1 MIGSGSI
8 LTATKP
14 VGTGLTGF
22 SSLRTLLPAFV
33 EAVLTV
39 AAFPPA
45 SAQPKTYP
53 PPITVESL
61 SSVPEP
67 PPTWLQFPASDTK
80 VGVVS
85 EAQPKRRR
93 RGQKS
98 MKRRSGQNGTVVIQ
112 AGWYRVRWRQDIEGQ
127 EQRQQMNEKIT
138 PVVFNKKGNPTPPSP
153 EVRRMAREI
162 VERSGANSKEHF
174 DHVVLGVETFK
185 ERAEA
190 WLREV
195 QRRRYD
201 KYKTSTVPTIEGAL
215 RKHIYPVIGDLPLA
229 RVNNKSCKPLVEAM
243 FNAELSICSVNN
255 YMRLVLQLVRSV
267 KDPETGEPVHRL
279 KWNREY
285 LGLPKIVK
293 DEQHVPAVTEA
304 QVQKLVSESKG
315 DEQALYVI
323 AATTGM
329 RIAEILGLEARHI
342 VNNGRTLTV
351 EQSVNRFG
359 RLAGL
364 KTRAAKR
371 NVDVSKAVGDYVL
384 SFIEGKSGLLFK
396 TKKGTPLRAGN
407 LRRRWL
413 DERLDDYG
421 FHSFRR
427 FRITHL
433 EAVRAHGHLTKIW
446 AGHSLGN
453 DITSEY
459 AKSLKENLSLRL
471 AEAEKVGTGFAVPA
485 PSCSKI
491 SGAQAVADAA

>member
-1 MIGSGSI
+1 MVWKEKTVMTPSSAFQLDAQSGI
-8 LTATKP
+8 IA
-14 VGTGLTGF
+14 
-22 SSLRTLLPAFV
+22 
-33 EAVLTV
+33 
-39 AAFPPA
+39 
-45 SAQPKTYP
+45 
-53 PPITVESL
+53 
-61 SSVPEP
+61 
-67 PPTWLQFPASDTK
+67 
-80 VGVVS
+80 

-93 RGQKS
+93 KGRKS
-98 MKRRSGQNGTVVIQ
+98 MSRRSGQNGTVVIQ
-112 AGWYRVRWRQDIEGQ
+112 AGWYRVRWRQDMEGQ
-127 EQRQQMNEKIT
+127 EQRQQMNEKIK
-138 PVVFNKKGNPTPPSP
+138 PVVLDKEGNPKPPSP

-174 DHVVLGVETFK
+174 DHVVLGAETFK

-201 KYKTSTVPTIEGAL
+201 KYKTSTIPTIEGAL
-215 RKHIYPVIGDLPLA
+215 RKHVYPVIGDLPLA
-229 RVNNKSCKPLVEAM
+229 QVNNKSCKPLVEAM

-255 YMRLVLQLVRSV
+255 YMRLVLQLVRSA

-293 DEQHVPAVTEA
+293 DEQHVPAVTVG
-304 QVQKLVSESKG
+304 QVEKLVSESKG

-323 AATTGM
+323 AAATGM

-342 VNNGRTLTV
+342 VNNGRTLVV

-359 RLAGL
+359 RLSGL

-371 NVDVSKAVGDYVL
+371 NVDASKAFGDYLL
-384 SFIEGKSGLLFK
+384 SFIDGKSGLLFK
-396 TKKGTPLRAGN
+396 TKKGGPLRAGN

-413 DERLDDYG
+413 DKRLDDYG

-471 AEAEKVGTGFAVPA
+471 EEAEKVGIGFALPA

-491 SGAQAVADAA
+491 SGAQAIAVAA

>member
-1 MIGSGSI
+1 MSI
-8 LTATKP
+8 LHIAD
-14 VGTGLTGF
+14 LD
-22 SSLRTLLPAFV
+22 RALPPAV
-33 EAVLTV
+33 AGAVLSV
-39 AAFPPA
+39 AAYPTAGTQAKPDSPVITIEAPA
-45 SAQPKTYP
+45 SL
-53 PPITVESL
+53 VEPL
-61 SSVPEP
+61 S
-67 PPTWLQFPASDTK
+67 TLLQFPPSDIK
-80 VGVVS
+80 VSVIS
-85 EAQPKRRR
+85 EAQPKRRQKGR
-93 RGQKS
+93 KS
-98 MKRRSGQNGTVVIQ
+98 MSRRSGQNGTVVIQ
-112 AGWYRVRWRQDIEGQ
+112 AGWYRVRWRQDVEGQ

-138 PVVFNKKGNPTPPSP
+138 PVVLDKKGNPKPPSTQ
-153 EVRRMAREI
+153 VRRTAREI

-185 ERAEA
+185 ERAKA

-201 KYKTSTVPTIEGAL
+201 KYKTGTLPTIEGAL
-215 RKHIYPVIGDLPLA
+215 RKHLYHVIGDIPLA
-229 RVNNKSCKPLVEAM
+229 QVNNKSCKPLVEAM
-243 FNAELSICSVNN
+243 FNAGLSICSVNN
-255 YMRLVLQLVRSV
+255 YMRLVLQLVHSV

-285 LGLPKIVK
+285 LELPKIVK
-293 DEQHVPAVTEA
+293 DEQHVPAVTAE
-304 QVQKLVSESKG
+304 QVDKLVSESKD

-323 AATTGM
+323 AAATGM

-342 VNNGRTLTV
+342 VNNGRTLVV
-351 EQSVNRFG
+351 EQSINRFG
-359 RLAGL
+359 RLSGL

-371 NVDVSKAVGDYVL
+371 YVDVSNAVGDYLL
-384 SFIEGKSGLLFK
+384 SFNEGKSGLLFK

-413 DERLDDYG
+413 DKRLDDYG

-471 AEAEKVGTGFAVPA
+471 AEAEKVGTGFALPA

-491 SGAQAVADAA
+491 SGAQAVAVAA